1 MPMKNWKLA
10 LQTLADKKKPKE
22 DFPLIGYEVYAPVT
36 MGFPAELPHSDEIIA
51 FYQLCDGGMLGDY
64 AWFQLLEIHQ
74 KNSFWYM
81 SLKDIYPNN
90 LPPIDPEI
98 HLIIAENSEEFP
110 LIWDKSTNML
120 DIFDMNK
127 QDWRHVQLL
136 FDDFMQELFDAEIQA
151 SQDDSWSLALIQ
163 LAHML

>member
-36 MGFPAELPHSDEIIA
+36 MDFPPELPHSDEIIT

-64 AWFQLLEIHQ
+64 TWFQLLEIHQ

-90 LPPIDPEI
+90 LSPIDPEI

-127 QDWRHVQLL
+127 QDWRHAQLL
-136 FDDFMQELFDAEIQA
+136 FDNFMQELFDAEIQV
-151 SQDDSWSLALIQ
+151 SRDDSWGLALIQ
-163 LAHML
+163 LEHML